1 MIFDGRAEAK
11 KIEEELIRSG
21 KLIGKSLLIIQA
33 DGTEK
38 ESTYVRL
45 KREMGGRLG
54 VKVKIQITNHKQTTN
69 HKSQLIDSISKL
81 SKDFDGVLVQ
91 LPILGAGREETEEIL
106 TMIPPERDV
115 DGLNPRSNFKPAAVL
130 AVLRLLKIAKVAEGT
145 RIGVVGAEGMVG
157 RRLMRDLGLAG
168 YSCLGFD
175 LGDDLKGLLVCDT
188 IVSATGTA
196 GLITPDMV
204 REGPSAGSGQGVVAI
219 DLGFPEGDFALEVAE
234 KASFFTPVPG
244 GVGPLTIVCLYENL
258 ARATQTH
265 NI

>member
-11 KIEEELIRSG
+11 KIEEELRASG
-21 KLIGKSLLIIQA
+21 RLAGKSLLILQC
-33 DGTEK
+33 DGNEK

-45 KREMGGRLG
+45 KREMGEKLG
-54 VKVKIQITNHKQTTN
+54 VEVKVELLNN
-69 HKSQLIDSISKL
+69 
-81 SKDFDGVLVQ
+81 KDEVGERLKAVTEDGVLVQ

-106 TMIPPERDV
+106 SLIPVEKDV

-130 AVLRLLKIAKVAEGT
+130 AVLRILKIARVPEGT

-175 LGDDLKGLLVCDT
+175 LGDDLKGLLACDT
-188 IVSATGTA
+188 IVSAVGTA
-196 GLITPDMV
+196 GLITPEMV
-204 REGPSAGSGQGVVAI
+204 RERIVAI
-219 DLGFPEGDFALEVAE
+219 DLGFPKGDFDPKVVE

-244 GVGPLTIVCLYENL
+244 GVGPFTIVSLYQNL
-258 ARATQTH
+258 A
-265 NI
+265 NL